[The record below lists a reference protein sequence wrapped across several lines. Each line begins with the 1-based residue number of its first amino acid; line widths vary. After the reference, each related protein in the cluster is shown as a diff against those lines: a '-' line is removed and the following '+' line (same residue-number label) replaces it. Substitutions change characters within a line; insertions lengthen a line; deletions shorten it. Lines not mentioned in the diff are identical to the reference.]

1 MTIKFKLI
9 TENNI
14 YEITSERY
22 FIIKENKYEESRLVE
37 SILFESN
44 NKCVDE
50 IPILDFYELYEFDNG
65 WKLIDRYEK

>member
-1 MTIKFKLI
+1 MIKFKLI
-9 TENNI
+9 TENKI
-14 YEITSERY
+14 YEITSENY

-44 NKCVDE
+44 NECVNE
-50 IPILDFYELYEFDNG
+50 ITILDFYELYEFENG